1 MIRVT
6 DDISIDDGA
15 VELSFIRAG
24 GPGGQHVNKASTA
37 VQLCFDT
44 RKSSLG
50 AQVLARLKSIAGRR
64 MSEEGTI
71 VITAR
76 RFRSQED
83 NRADAIE
90 KLVELVRRALP
101 PPKRRKKTRATLS
114 SKLKRLEGKHLR
126 ARAKKR
132 RGPVRP
138 GDD

>member
-44 RKSSLG
+44 RKSGLTTE
-50 AQVLARLKSIAGRR
+50 VLSRLRSIAGRR
-64 MSEEGTI
+64 MSEQGSLI
-71 VITAR
+71 ITAR

-83 NRADAIE
+83 NRADAVE
-90 KLVELVRRALP
+90 KLVELVKMALL

-126 ARAKKR
+126 ARAKKS
-132 RGPVRP
+132 RGPVRT